1 MSKPKIE
8 LQQIYIQN
16 RQEWR
21 DWLAHNGSTS
31 PGIWL
36 VYYKAGTG
44 KPSIKYTD
52 AVKEAL
58 CFGWIDSKAKTIDA
72 ERYMQIFTPR
82 KTKSVWSKLNKSY
95 IKELIELGLMAE
107 AGLQKIE
114 MAKADG
120 SWTSLDAIEEL
131 VVPPDLQSALETSE
145 AASSYFEQA
154 SNSTKKSLLFWVE
167 SAKRPETRAKRIA
180 QLVESAAQNKHPVDQ
195 NSPLVSNSRLSSRQ
209 GKTTHST

>member
-21 DWLAHNGSTS
+21 DWLTHNGHTS

-36 VYYKAGTG
+36 VYYKVTTG
-44 KPSIKYTD
+44 KPSVKYTD

-58 CFGWIDSKAKTIDA
+58 CFGWIDSKAKSIDA
-72 ERYMQIFTPR
+72 ERYMQMFTPR
-82 KTKSVWSKLNKSY
+82 KAKSVWSKLNKSY
-95 IKELIELGLMAE
+95 IEELIELGLMAE

-114 MAKADG
+114 AAKADG
-120 SWTSLDAIEEL
+120 SWTTLDAIEEL
-131 VVPPDLQSALETSE
+131 VVPMDLQTALETSE
-145 AASSYFEQA
+145 AASRYFEQA

-167 SAKRPETRAKRIA
+167 SARRQETRAKRIA
-180 QLVESAAQNKHPVDQ
+180 QLVESAAENKNPVDR
-195 NSPLVSNSRLSSRQ
+195 NAPLVSTARLVTQKGTSN
-209 GKTTHST
+209 GST